1 MTSLTVMLYFVIYCS
16 TFEAQEFS
24 GEVKYIH
31 FRFELSTAVIA
42 KSTVLWYVTP
52 CILVALYHN
61 TLNHASSNI
70 TLRKFLCFLKMFHA
84 ICHWF

>member
-1 MTSLTVMLYFVIYCS
+1 MFYFVIYCS
-16 TFEAQEFS
+16 TFEAQEFN

-31 FRFELSTAVIA
+31 FRFEVSTAVTA
-42 KSTVLWYVTP
+42 TP

-70 TLRKFLCFLKMFHA
+70 TLRIFLCFKNVSRNLSLVLESGSLTP
-84 ICHWF
+84 